1 MKDLTLKSVTK
12 LFSEKRNIIF
22 IPHSSPDADA
32 LGSCLALYHF
42 FNQENEVNIISP
54 NEYTEILNF
63 LPGSENILNYETD
76 KEKCESIFNKGNVIF
91 TLDFNSLSRARNL
104 SSLISKSS
112 ATTIMI
118 DHHENPDNY
127 ADITISNSKMSS
139 TCEMVYDF
147 ICSIDKSKIDN
158 NIATCI
164 YTGIVADTGSF
175 RFPSTT
181 SKTLKVGSELIN
193 HGVNV
198 TEIFEKLHNNFQFK
212 RLKLLGSAINN
223 FKKIEGLPVVYTS
236 ITDND
241 QKVNDFKK
249 GDSEGFVNFGLS
261 VADILCS
268 VLFIEK
274 KDEGLIKI
282 SFRSKGDFK
291 VNIFASKFFNG
302 GGHEHASGG
311 ISKLSLEETVEKFI
325 GDIKK
330 YVKENYE

>member
-1 MKDLTLKSVTK
+1 MNDNILKSVTK

-42 FNQENEVNIISP
+42 FKSKNEVNIISP

-63 LPGSENILNYETD
+63 LPGSENILNYERD
-76 KEKCESIFNKGNVIF
+76 KEKCENIINKGDVIF
-91 TLDFNSLSRARNL
+91 TLDFNSLGRARNL

-158 NIATCI
+158 KIATCI

-181 SKTLKVGSELIN
+181 SKTLRVGSELIN

-198 TEIFEKLHNNFQFK
+198 TEIFEKLHNNFQFN
-212 RLKLLGSAINN
+212 RLKLLGSTINN
-223 FKKIEGLPVVYTS
+223 FKRIEGLPVVYTS

-241 QKVNDFKK
+241 QKVNNFKK

-291 VNIFASKFFNG
+291 VNIFASKYFNG

-311 ISKLSLEETVEKFI
+311 ISRLSLKETEKKFI
-325 GDIKK
+325 KDIKK
-330 YVKENYE
+330 YIKENYE

>member
-63 LPGSENILNYETD
+63 LPGSENILNYERD
-76 KEKCESIFNKGNVIF
+76 KENCENIINNGNVIF
-91 TLDFNSLSRARNL
+91 TLDFNSLGRARNL

-193 HGVNV
+193 YGVNV

-311 ISKLSLEETVEKFI
+311 ISKLSLQETEKKFI
-325 GDIKK
+325 SDIKK
-330 YVKENYE
+330 YIKENYE

>member
-1 MKDLTLKSVTK
+1 MNDNILNRVTK
-12 LFSEKRNIIF
+12 LFSGKRNIIL

-32 LGSCLALYHF
+32 LGSCLAIYHF

-63 LPGSENILNYETD
+63 LPGSENILNYERD
-76 KEKCESIFNKGNVIF
+76 KEKCENIFNKGDVIF
-91 TLDFNSLSRARNL
+91 TLDFNSLGRARNL

-158 NIATCI
+158 KIATCI

-181 SKTLKVGSELIN
+181 SKTLMVGSKLID

-198 TEIFEKLHNNFQFK
+198 TEIFEKLHNNFQFN
-212 RLKLLGSAINN
+212 RLKLLGSTINN
-223 FKKIEGLPVVYTS
+223 FKRIEGLPVVYSS

-241 QKVNDFKK
+241 QKVNNFKK

-291 VNIFASKFFNG
+291 VNIFASKYFNG

-311 ISKLSLEETVEKFI
+311 ISRLSLKETEKKFI
-325 GDIKK
+325 KDIKK
-330 YVKENYE
+330 YIKENYE

>member
-63 LPGSENILNYETD
+63 LPGSENILNYERD
-76 KEKCESIFNKGNVIF
+76 KEKCENIFNKGDVIF
-91 TLDFNSLSRARNL
+91 TLDFNSLGRARNL

-158 NIATCI
+158 KIATCI

-236 ITDND
+236 ITDKD

-291 VNIFASKFFNG
+291 VNIFASKYFNG

-311 ISKLSLEETVEKFI
+311 ISKLSLQETEEKFI
-325 GDIKK
+325 SDIKK
-330 YVKENYE
+330 YIKENYE

>member
-1 MKDLTLKSVTK
+1 MNDNILKSVTK
-12 LFSEKRNIIF
+12 LFSEKRNIIL

-42 FNQENEVNIISP
+42 FKSKNEVNIISP

-63 LPGSENILNYETD
+63 LPGSENILNYERD
-76 KEKCESIFNKGNVIF
+76 KENCENIINNGNVIF
-91 TLDFNSLSRARNL
+91 TLDFNSLGRARNL

-158 NIATCI
+158 KIATCI

-291 VNIFASKFFNG
+291 VNIFASKYFNG

-311 ISKLSLEETVEKFI
+311 ISRLSLKETEKKFI
-325 GDIKK
+325 KDIKK
-330 YVKENYE
+330 YIKENYE

>member
-63 LPGSENILNYETD
+63 LPGSENILNYERD
-76 KEKCESIFNKGNVIF
+76 KEKCENIIDKGDVIF
-91 TLDFNSLSRARNL
+91 TLDFNSLGRARNL

-147 ICSIDKSKIDN
+147 ICSIDKSIIDN
-158 NIATCI
+158 KIATCI

-241 QKVNDFKK
+241 QKVNNFKK

-291 VNIFASKFFNG
+291 VNIFASKYFNG

-311 ISKLSLEETVEKFI
+311 ISRLSLKETEKKFI
-325 GDIKK
+325 KDIKK
-330 YVKENYE
+330 YIKENYE

>member
-76 KEKCESIFNKGNVIF
+76 KEKCENIFNKGNVIF

-118 DHHENPDNY
+118 DHHENPNNY

-158 NIATCI
+158 KIATCI

-193 HGVNV
+193 YGVNV

-291 VNIFASKFFNG
+291 VNIFASKYFNG

-311 ISKLSLEETVEKFI
+311 ISKLSLQETEEKFI
-325 GDIKK
+325 IDIKK
-330 YVKENYE
+330 YIKENYE

>member
-1 MKDLTLKSVTK
+1 MNDNILKSVTK

-42 FNQENEVNIISP
+42 FKSKNEVNIISP

-63 LPGSENILNYETD
+63 LPGSENILNYERD
-76 KEKCESIFNKGNVIF
+76 KENCENIINNGNVIF
-91 TLDFNSLSRARNL
+91 TLDFNSLGRARNL

-158 NIATCI
+158 KIATCI

-198 TEIFEKLHNNFQFK
+198 TEIFEKLHNNFQFN
-212 RLKLLGSAINN
+212 RLKLLGSTINN
-223 FKKIEGLPVVYTS
+223 FKRIEGLPVVYNS

-241 QKVNDFKK
+241 QKVNNFKK

-291 VNIFASKFFNG
+291 VNIFASKYFNG
-302 GGHEHASGG
+302 GGHEYASGG
-311 ISKLSLEETVEKFI
+311 ISKLSLQETEEKFI
-325 GDIKK
+325 IDIKK
-330 YVKENYE
+330 YIKENYE

>member
-1 MKDLTLKSVTK
+1 MNDNILKSVTK
-12 LFSEKRNIIF
+12 LFSEKRNIIL

-158 NIATCI
+158 KIATCI

-311 ISKLSLEETVEKFI
+311 ISKLSLQETEKKFI
-325 GDIKK
+325 SDIKK
-330 YVKENYE
+330 YIKENYE

>member
-1 MKDLTLKSVTK
+1 MNDNILKSVTK

-42 FNQENEVNIISP
+42 FKSKNGVNIISP

-63 LPGSENILNYETD
+63 LPGSENILNYERE
-76 KEKCESIFNKGNVIF
+76 KEKCEDIINKGDVIF
-91 TLDFNSLSRARNL
+91 TLDFNSLGRARNL

-158 NIATCI
+158 KIATCI

-198 TEIFEKLHNNFQFK
+198 TEIFEKLHNNFQFN
-212 RLKLLGSAINN
+212 RLKLLGSTINN
-223 FKKIEGLPVVYTS
+223 FKRIDGLPVVYTS

-241 QKVNDFKK
+241 QKVNNFKK

-291 VNIFASKFFNG
+291 VNIFASKYFNG

-311 ISKLSLEETVEKFI
+311 ISRLSLKETEKKFI
-325 GDIKK
+325 KDIKK
-330 YVKENYE
+330 YIKENYE

>member
-63 LPGSENILNYETD
+63 LPGSENILNYERD
-76 KEKCESIFNKGNVIF
+76 KEKCENIFNKGDVIF
-91 TLDFNSLSRARNL
+91 TLDFNSLGRARNL

-118 DHHENPDNY
+118 DHHKNPDNY

-147 ICSIDKSKIDN
+147 ICSIDKSIIDN
-158 NIATCI
+158 KIATCI

-198 TEIFEKLHNNFQFK
+198 TEIFEKLHNNFQFN
-212 RLKLLGSAINN
+212 RLKLLGSTINN
-223 FKKIEGLPVVYTS
+223 FKRISGLPVVYTS

-241 QKVNDFKK
+241 QKVNNFKK

-291 VNIFASKFFNG
+291 VNIFASKYFNG

-311 ISKLSLEETVEKFI
+311 ISRLSLKETEKKFI
-325 GDIKK
+325 KDIKK
-330 YVKENYE
+330 YIKENYE

>member
-1 MKDLTLKSVTK
+1 MNDHILKSVTEI
-12 LFSEKRNIIF
+12 FTEKSNIIL

-63 LPGSENILNYETD
+63 LPGSKNILNYEID
-76 KEKCESIFNKGNVIF
+76 KEKCENIFNKGDVIF

-158 NIATCI
+158 KIATCI

-236 ITDND
+236 ITDKD

-291 VNIFASKFFNG
+291 VNIFASKYFNG

-330 YVKENYE
+330 YIKENYE

>member
-1 MKDLTLKSVTK
+1 MNDNILNSVNE
-12 LFSEKRNIIF
+12 LFSEKRNIIL

-32 LGSCLALYHF
+32 LGSCLAIYHF
-42 FNQENEVNIISP
+42 FNQKNEVNIISP

-63 LPGSENILNYETD
+63 LPGSENILNYERD
-76 KEKCESIFNKGNVIF
+76 KEKCEKIFNKGDIIF
-91 TLDFNSLSRARNL
+91 TLDFNSLGRARNL

-158 NIATCI
+158 KIATCI

-181 SKTLKVGSELIN
+181 SKTLRVGSELIN

-236 ITDND
+236 ITDKD

-291 VNIFASKFFNG
+291 VNIFASKYFNG

-311 ISKLSLEETVEKFI
+311 ISKLSLKETEKKFI
-325 GDIKK
+325 TDITQ
-330 YVKENYE
+330 YINQNYE

>member
-1 MKDLTLKSVTK
+1 MNDNILNSVIE
-12 LFSEKRNIIF
+12 LFSKKRNIIL

-63 LPGSENILNYETD
+63 LPGSVNIINYERD
-76 KEKCESIFNKGNVIF
+76 KEKCENIFKKGDVIF
-91 TLDFNSLSRARNL
+91 TLDFNSLGRARNL

-127 ADITISNSKMSS
+127 ADINISDSKMSS

-158 NIATCI
+158 KIATCI

-181 SKTLKVGSELIN
+181 SKTLRVGSELIN

-236 ITDND
+236 ITDKD

-249 GDSEGFVNFGLS
+249 GDTEGFVNFGLS
-261 VADILCS
+261 VANILCS
-268 VLFIEK
+268 VIFIEK

-291 VNIFASKFFNG
+291 VNIFASKYFNG

-311 ISKLSLEETVEKFI
+311 ISKLSLKETEKKFVT
-325 GDIKK
+325 DITQ
-330 YVKENYE
+330 YINQNYE

>member
-1 MKDLTLKSVTK
+1 MNDNILNSVNE
-12 LFSEKRNIIF
+12 LFSEKRNIIL

-32 LGSCLALYHF
+32 LGSCLAIYHF

-63 LPGSENILNYETD
+63 LPGSENILNYEID
-76 KEKCESIFNKGNVIF
+76 KEKCENIFNKADVIF

-158 NIATCI
+158 KIATCI

-181 SKTLKVGSELIN
+181 SKTLRVGSELIN

-236 ITDND
+236 ITDED

-291 VNIFASKFFNG
+291 VNIFASKYFNG

-311 ISKLSLEETVEKFI
+311 ISKLSLKETEKKFI
-325 GDIKK
+325 TDITQ
-330 YVKENYE
+330 YINQNYE

>member
-76 KEKCESIFNKGNVIF
+76 KEKCENIFNKGNVIF

-127 ADITISNSKMSS
+127 ADITISNSRMSS

-236 ITDND
+236 ITEND

-311 ISKLSLEETVEKFI
+311 ISKLSLQETEEKFI
-325 GDIKK
+325 IDIKK
-330 YVKENYE
+330 YIKENYE

>member
-63 LPGSENILNYETD
+63 LPGSENILNYERD
-76 KEKCESIFNKGNVIF
+76 KENCENIINNGNVIF
-91 TLDFNSLSRARNL
+91 TLDFNSLGRARNL

-147 ICSIDKSKIDN
+147 ICSIDKSIIDN
-158 NIATCI
+158 KIATCI

-181 SKTLKVGSELIN
+181 SKTLRVGSELIN

-198 TEIFEKLHNNFQFK
+198 TEIFEKLHNNFQFN
-212 RLKLLGSAINN
+212 RLKLLGSTINN
-223 FKKIEGLPVVYTS
+223 FKRISGLPVVYTS

-241 QKVNDFKK
+241 QKVNNFKK

-291 VNIFASKFFNG
+291 VNIFASKYFNG

-311 ISKLSLEETVEKFI
+311 ISRLSLKETEKKFI
-325 GDIKK
+325 KDIKK
-330 YVKENYE
+330 YIKENYE

>member
-1 MKDLTLKSVTK
+1 MDKKLLDNINK
-12 LFSEKRNIIF
+12 LFSIRRKIIL

-42 FNQENEVNIISP
+42 FKDQNDVSIISP
-54 NEYTEILNF
+54 NDYTEILNF
-63 LPGSENILNYETD
+63 LPGSENIIIH
-76 KEKCESIFNKGNVIF
+76 ESKLSEELFKNADIIF

-104 SSLISKSS
+104 SSFITNSS
-112 ATTIMI
+112 ASIIMI
-118 DHHENPDNY
+118 DHHENPDKY
-127 ADITISNSKMSS
+127 ANITISNPKMSS
-139 TCEMVYDF
+139 TCEMVYNF
-147 ICSIDKSKIDN
+147 IITLDKSKMN
-158 NIATCI
+158 YEIATCI

-193 HGVNV
+193 YGVNV

-212 RLKLLGSAINN
+212 RLKLLGSTINN
-223 FKKIEGLPVVYTS
+223 FKKIDRLPILYTS
-236 ITDND
+236 ISDED
-241 QKVNDFKK
+241 QRLNDFKK
-249 GDSEGFVNFGLS
+249 GDSEGFVNFGLT
-261 VADILCS
+261 VIGILCS

-291 VNIFASKFFNG
+291 VNIFASKYFNG

-311 ISKLSLEETVEKFI
+311 ISKLSLIETEKKFI
-325 GDIKK
+325 TDIRQ
-330 YVKENYE
+330 YIKENYE

>member
-42 FNQENEVNIISP
+42 FNQENVVNIISP

-91 TLDFNSLSRARNL
+91 TLDFNSLGRARNL

-118 DHHENPDNY
+118 DHHENPDDY

-311 ISKLSLEETVEKFI
+311 ISKLSLQETEKKFI
-325 GDIKK
+325 SDIKK
-330 YVKENYE
+330 YIKENYE

>member
-1 MKDLTLKSVTK
+1 MNDNILKSVTK
-12 LFSEKRNIIF
+12 LFSEKRNIIL

-42 FNQENEVNIISP
+42 FKSKNEVNIISP

-63 LPGSENILNYETD
+63 LPGSENVLNYERD
-76 KEKCESIFNKGNVIF
+76 KEKCENMIDKGDVIF
-91 TLDFNSLSRARNL
+91 TLDFNSLGRARNL

-158 NIATCI
+158 KIATCI

-198 TEIFEKLHNNFQFK
+198 TEIFEKLHNNFQFN
-212 RLKLLGSAINN
+212 RLKLLGSTINN
-223 FKKIEGLPVVYTS
+223 FKRISGLPVVYTS
-236 ITDND
+236 ITHND
-241 QKVNDFKK
+241 QKVNNFKK

-291 VNIFASKFFNG
+291 VNIFASKYFNG

-311 ISKLSLEETVEKFI
+311 ISRLSLKETEKKFI
-325 GDIKK
+325 KDIKK
-330 YVKENYE
+330 YIKENYE

>member
-1 MKDLTLKSVTK
+1 MNDNILNSVNE
-12 LFSEKRNIIF
+12 LFSEKRNIIL

-32 LGSCLALYHF
+32 LGSCLAIYHF
-42 FNQENEVNIISP
+42 FNQKNEVNIISP

-63 LPGSENILNYETD
+63 LPGSENILNYERD
-76 KEKCESIFNKGNVIF
+76 KEKCEKIFNKGDIIF
-91 TLDFNSLSRARNL
+91 TLDFNSLGRARNL

-158 NIATCI
+158 KIATCI

-181 SKTLKVGSELIN
+181 SKTLRVGSELIN

-223 FKKIEGLPVVYTS
+223 FKKIDGLPVVYTS
-236 ITDND
+236 ITDKD

-291 VNIFASKFFNG
+291 VNIFASKYFNG

-311 ISKLSLEETVEKFI
+311 ISKLSLKETEKKFI
-325 GDIKK
+325 TDITQ
-330 YVKENYE
+330 YINQNYE

>member
-63 LPGSENILNYETD
+63 LPGSENILNYERD
-76 KEKCESIFNKGNVIF
+76 KEKCEDIINKGHVIF
-91 TLDFNSLSRARNL
+91 TLDFNSLGRARNL

-158 NIATCI
+158 KIATCI

-291 VNIFASKFFNG
+291 VNIFASKYFNG

-311 ISKLSLEETVEKFI
+311 ISRLSLKETEKKFI
-325 GDIKK
+325 KDIKK
-330 YVKENYE
+330 YIKENYE

>member
-63 LPGSENILNYETD
+63 LPGSENVLNYEID
-76 KEKCESIFNKGNVIF
+76 KEKFENMIDKGDVIF
-91 TLDFNSLSRARNL
+91 TLDFNSLGRARNL

-158 NIATCI
+158 KIATCI

-291 VNIFASKFFNG
+291 VNIFASKYFNG

-311 ISKLSLEETVEKFI
+311 ISRLSLKETEKKFI
-325 GDIKK
+325 KDIKK
-330 YVKENYE
+330 YIKENYE

>member
-1 MKDLTLKSVTK
+1 MNDNILNSVNE
-12 LFSEKRNIIF
+12 LFSEKRNIIL

-32 LGSCLALYHF
+32 LGSCLAIYHF

-63 LPGSENILNYETD
+63 LPGSENILNYERD
-76 KEKCESIFNKGNVIF
+76 KEKCEDIFNKGDVIF
-91 TLDFNSLSRARNL
+91 TLDFNSLGRARNL

-158 NIATCI
+158 KIATCI

-181 SKTLKVGSELIN
+181 SKTLRVGSELIN

-236 ITDND
+236 ITDKD

-291 VNIFASKFFNG
+291 VNIFASKYFNG

-311 ISKLSLEETVEKFI
+311 ISKLSLKETEKKFI
-325 GDIKK
+325 TDITQ
-330 YVKENYE
+330 YINQNYE

>member
-1 MKDLTLKSVTK
+1 MNEHILNSITE
-12 LFSEKRNIIF
+12 LFSEKRNIILV
-22 IPHSSPDADA
+22 PHSSPDADA

-42 FNQENEVNIISP
+42 FKQKNEVNIISP
-54 NEYTEILNF
+54 NEHTEILNF
-63 LPGSENILNYETD
+63 LPGSENILNYESD
-76 KEKCESIFNKGNVIF
+76 KEKCENILNKGDVIF
-91 TLDFNSLSRARNL
+91 TLDFNSLGRARNL

-112 ATTIMI
+112 AIIIMI

-139 TCEMVYDF
+139 TCEMIYDF
-147 ICSIDKSKIDN
+147 ICLIDKSKIDN
-158 NIATCI
+158 KIATCI

-181 SKTLKVGSELIN
+181 SKTLRVGSELIN
-193 HGVNV
+193 FGVNV
-198 TEIFEKLHNNFQFK
+198 TEIFEKLHNNFQFE
-212 RLKLLGSAINN
+212 RLRLLGSAINN
-223 FKKIEGLPVVYTS
+223 FKRIEGLPVVYTS
-236 ITDND
+236 ITDKA
-241 QKVNDFKK
+241 QKENNFKK

-291 VNIFASKFFNG
+291 VNIFASKYFNG

-311 ISKLSLEETVEKFI
+311 ISKLSLKETERKFI
-325 GDIKK
+325 KDITQ
-330 YVKENYE
+330 YINQNYE

>member
-1 MKDLTLKSVTK
+1 MNDNILNSVNE
-12 LFSEKRNIIF
+12 LFSEKRNIIL

-32 LGSCLALYHF
+32 LGSCLAIYHF
-42 FNQENEVNIISP
+42 FNQKNEVNIISP

-63 LPGSENILNYETD
+63 LPGSENILNYERD
-76 KEKCESIFNKGNVIF
+76 KEKCENIFSKADIIF

-127 ADITISNSKMSS
+127 ADITISDSKMSS

-158 NIATCI
+158 KIATCI

-181 SKTLKVGSELIN
+181 SKTLRVGSELIN

-236 ITDND
+236 ITDKD

-291 VNIFASKFFNG
+291 VNIFASKYFNG

-311 ISKLSLEETVEKFI
+311 ISKLSLKETEKKFI
-325 GDIKK
+325 TDITQ
-330 YVKENYE
+330 YINQNYE

>member
-1 MKDLTLKSVTK
+1 MNDNILKSVTK

-42 FNQENEVNIISP
+42 FKSKNEVNIISP

-63 LPGSENILNYETD
+63 LPGSENILNYERD
-76 KEKCESIFNKGNVIF
+76 KEKCEDIINKGDVIF
-91 TLDFNSLSRARNL
+91 TLDFNSLGRARNL

-158 NIATCI
+158 KIATCI

-241 QKVNDFKK
+241 HKINDFKK

-274 KDEGLIKI
+274 KDEGFIKI
-282 SFRSKGDFK
+282 SFRSNGDFK
-291 VNIFASKFFNG
+291 VNIFASKYFNG

-311 ISKLSLEETVEKFI
+311 ISKLSLQETEEKFI
-325 GDIKK
+325 SDIKK
-330 YVKENYE
+330 YIKENYE

>member
-76 KEKCESIFNKGNVIF
+76 KEKCENIFNKGNVIF

-118 DHHENPDNY
+118 DHHENPNNY
-127 ADITISNSKMSS
+127 ADITISNSRMSS

-158 NIATCI
+158 KIATCI

-236 ITDND
+236 ITEND

-291 VNIFASKFFNG
+291 VNIFASKYFNG
-302 GGHEHASGG
+302 GGHEYASGG
-311 ISKLSLEETVEKFI
+311 ISKLSLQETEEKFI
-325 GDIKK
+325 IDIKK
-330 YVKENYE
+330 YIKENYE